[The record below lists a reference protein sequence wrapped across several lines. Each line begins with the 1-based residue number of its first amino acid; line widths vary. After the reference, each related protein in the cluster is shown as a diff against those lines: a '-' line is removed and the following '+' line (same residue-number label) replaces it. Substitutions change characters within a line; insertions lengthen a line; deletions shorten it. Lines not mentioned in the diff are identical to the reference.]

1 MYQGSFVKDLTQ
13 DKTDLTNQNKQLMLA
28 SPNNNSTAQTNTT
41 NDDADEASLQKE
53 IAEQQ

>member
-28 SPNNNSTAQTNTT
+28 SPNNNSTAQTKTT